1 MAFDVEKIRAQ
12 YPALADGRAWL
23 DGAAGTQ
30 VPQSVIEA
38 VSDAYRVGTSNVG
51 GPYVSSRRSAGIVA
65 EARAAVADL
74 VGAPDPGC
82 VAFGPSMTALTYRFA
97 DVFAA
102 GWRPGDEIVVTQLDH
117 DANVR
122 PWVQHAQRAGAAVR
136 MAELDPATGELPV
149 ENVTGLIG
157 ERTKLVA
164 VTAASNVLG
173 IMPDLRAIT
182 DRARQVGAVSYVDG
196 VQHCPHA
203 HVRLDELGADLYATS
218 AYKWAGPHLAAVV
231 AADPWSL
238 ENLNPDKLAPSPDT
252 SPERFE
258 LGTNPF
264 AAMAG
269 VVAAVEH
276 LAGLD
281 SDADGSRAERLAVS
295 RRSVQAHEDELAKEL
310 FDGLAALDGVVRYG
324 APQGSCTPTA
334 FFGLPGKEP
343 SDVAEQLA
351 ESGLN
356 VSHGHSYAWET
367 VHALGI
373 GPKGGV
379 RASLSHYTSQ
389 AEVRRLLDAL
399 AEIRGRR

>member
-1 MAFDVEKIRAQ
+1 MAFDVEKTREQ

-30 VPQSVIEA
+30 VPQSVIDA
-38 VSDAYRVGTSNVG
+38 VSDAYRVGMSNVG
-51 GPYVSSRRSAGIVA
+51 GPYESSRRASGIVA

-74 VGAPDPGC
+74 VGAPDPTG
-82 VAFGPSMTALTYRFA
+82 VVFGPSMTALTYRFA
-97 DVFAA
+97 AVLAG

-136 MAELDPATGELPV
+136 MAELDPETGELPV
-149 ENVTGLIG
+149 DHVTDLIG

-173 IMPDLRAIT
+173 TMPELRAIT
-182 DRARQVGAVSYVDG
+182 DRARQVGALSYADG

-203 HVRLDELGADLYATS
+203 HVRLAELGADFYATS

-238 ENLNPDKLAPSPDT
+238 ENLHPDKLTPSPDT
-252 SPERFE
+252 VPDRFE

-264 AAMAG
+264 AALAG
-269 VVAAVEH
+269 VVAAVDH

-281 SDADGSRAERLAVS
+281 PEASGTRAERLAVS
-295 RRSVQAHEDELAKEL
+295 RRGVQAHEDELAKTL
-310 FDGLAALDGVVRYG
+310 FEGLAALDGVVRYG
-324 APQGSCTPTA
+324 APQGPCTPTA

-343 SDVAEQLA
+343 ADVAEQLA
-351 ESGLN
+351 ERGLN
-356 VSHGHSYAWET
+356 VSHGHSYAWEV

-379 RASLSHYTSQ
+379 RASLSHYTNR
-389 AEVRRLLDAL
+389 AEVERLLDAL
-399 AEIRGRR
+399 GELSS